1 MKRLLIVGL
10 VMLVA
15 VSAIAGGNPNVKAYI
30 DFAPPGRVH
39 AYMPAPYETFN
50 AYICFGDLDMGL
62 TSASFMLPDPGVA
75 CPGVFAPPSFT
86 NVLPGD
92 LAIGNIFT
100 GITLSSTGCEAPPDV
115 CVGYLTL
122 FYLGGACSIEI
133 LDHPQYPRWVTDCN
147 DPAQVDYYCVL
158 SHGDVGGAVVP
169 DGDCEVNP
177 VEDSSWGGI
186 KALYR

>member
-15 VSAIAGGNPNVKAYI
+15 CSAFAAGNPNVTAYI
-30 DFAPPGRVH
+30 DFDPPNQVH

-50 AYICFGDLDMGL
+50 AYICFGGIDMGL
-62 TSASFMLPDPGVA
+62 TSASFMVTNVTTA

-86 NVLPGD
+86 NILPGD

-100 GITLSSTGCEAPPDV
+100 GITIASTGCEAGPDV

-122 FYLGGACSIEI
+122 FYIGGSCCIEI
-133 LDHPQYPRWVTDCN
+133 LDHPDYPRWITDCN
-147 DPAQVDYYCVL
+147 DPAQVDYYCLL
-158 SHGDVGGAVVP
+158 SNGSVGGAECP
-169 DGDCEVNP
+169 EGDCGSP
-177 VEDSSWGGI
+177 VEDTTWGGI